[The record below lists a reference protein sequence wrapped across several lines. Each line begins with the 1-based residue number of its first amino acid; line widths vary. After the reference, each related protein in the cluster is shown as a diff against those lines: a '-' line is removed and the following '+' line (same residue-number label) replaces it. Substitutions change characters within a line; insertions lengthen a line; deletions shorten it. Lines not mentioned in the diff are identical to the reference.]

1 MTTERPYSRLS
12 DKDLGELRDELA
24 RQAAAVEAE
33 IATRWQEYQQRLRA
47 ERDECERRIRE
58 IPKPVEPANAGSDPF
73 VKHAYLPGVWPKEP
87 DRMFPGTRIGTPL
100 PNKIQ
105 IGDVVGDPYGKVA
118 DAIMTAAG
126 FEIRKD

>member
-1 MTTERPYSRLS
+1 MTIGRPHSNLTDDQLR
-12 DKDLGELRDELA
+12 ELRDELA

-33 IATRWQEYQQRLRA
+33 IAKRWQEYQQRLRA

-58 IPKPVEPANAGSDPF
+58 IPKPVQPADAGSDPF
-73 VKHAYLPGVWPKEP
+73 VKHTYLPGVWPKEP

-100 PNKIQ
+100 PDHGYK
-105 IGDVVGDPYGKVA
+105 IGDVVA

-126 FEIRKD
+126 LEIRKD

>member
-58 IPKPVEPANAGSDPF
+58 IPKPVQPADAGSDPF
-73 VKHAYLPGVWPKEP
+73 VKHTYLPGVWPKEP

-100 PNKIQ
+100 PGHGYK
-105 IGDVVGDPYGKVA
+105 IGDVVGD
-118 DAIMTAAG
+118 AIMTVAG